1 MLLEQ
6 QVSGY
11 QIALAPE
18 HQFFGLALEAGVNPQ
33 DFADPATGHV
43 VFLPNQ
49 GGFARHVGAYAQVSR
64 LSVLV
69 VAVVD
74 DIDRDMA
81 DAATAADKPHDV
93 FVVAGILEFL
103 VSVTPKAEIDFFLQ
117 EQGLVVHHV
126 MAVAY
131 DLVVEHGF
139 FTPENFAPFA
149 IHIDNVAK
157 ESVPAGM
164 LFEGASHLGQH
175 AGPVAIIRVED
186 RDHLAGGHAN
196 ALIHGMVMAFVRL
209 RDPFHS
215 RIAPEDFQRAVGR
228 AAVHDDML
236 RQRVALPRH
245 TLERGSNRMNAVEAG
260 RDDRNF
266 YDR

>member
-6 QVSGY
+6 QVAGY

-18 HQFFGLALEAGVNPQ
+18 HQFFGLALEAGVDPQ
-33 DFADPATGHV
+33 DFADPTPGHV
-43 VFLPNQ
+43 VFLPYQ
-49 GGFARHVGAYAQVSR
+49 GGFARHIGAHTHVSR

-81 DAATAADKPHDV
+81 DAAVSADKPHDV
-93 FVVAGILEFL
+93 LVVAAILEFL
-103 VSVTPKAEIDFFLQ
+103 VSVTPKAQIDFFLQ

-126 MAVAY
+126 MAVA
-131 DLVVEHGF
+131 DNLAVEHGF
-139 FTPENFAPFA
+139 FTPENFAPLA
-149 IHIDNVAK
+149 VHINNVAK

-164 LFEGASHLGQH
+164 LFEGASNLGQH
-175 AGPVAIIRVED
+175 AGPVAIVCVED
-186 RDHLAGGHAN
+186 GDDLAGGHAN

-209 RDPFHS
+209 RDPLHS
-215 RIAPEDFQRAVGR
+215 RMAPEDFQRAVGR
-228 AAVHDDML
+228 AAVHDDMPH
-236 RQRVALPRH
+236 QRVALPSH

-266 YDR
+266 Y